1 MAMILKFIKKLT
13 ICLGLLLFF
22 TLLIPQSPDYIRT
35 VQAANL
41 DKENKV
47 PDYRL
52 NLRNITLV
60 INKSF
65 TLKAYNLGENAKV
78 SFKSNDS
85 EIASVNDEGTI
96 TANKVGTTVITVT
109 IKDGNNPAVPL
120 TCDITVGPPAFS
132 VRFTKSRI
140 ILGLDKTDLLKVI
153 LKPTNTAEVAM
164 FSTYNEDIATVS
176 PGGKVTAKK
185 LGLTYLFAQIDTK
198 DTIGFNKYA
207 TCTLIVTN
215 PEDVTP
221 LETYFNDHPELDQIP
236 TSALYDAL
244 IEFFN
249 GTSEKEAIVSTISAG
264 SLVENFDK
272 FLNEK
277 FDFKVNADQETANVT
292 ENNQPEVISEKK
304 LQQVKN

>member
-1 MAMILKFIKKLT
+1 MIFKFMKRILL
-13 ICLGLLLFF
+13 CLGLLLFF
-22 TLLIPQSPDYIRT
+22 TLLIPQSPDYVRT
-35 VQAANL
+35 VHAANL

-109 IKDGNNPAVPL
+109 IKDGNNSVPL

-140 ILGLDKTDLLKVI
+140 ILGLDKSDLLKVI

-185 LGLTYLFAQIDTK
+185 SGLTYLFAQIDTK
-198 DTIGFNKYA
+198 ETIGFNKFA

-221 LETYFNDHPELDQIP
+221 LETYFNEHTELDQLP

-249 GTSEKEAIVSTISAG
+249 GTSEKEAIASSISAG

-277 FDFKVNADQETANVT
+277 FDFKVKANEETANVAET
-292 ENNQPEVISEKK
+292 NQPEVISEKK
-304 LQQVKN
+304 VQQIKN

>member
-1 MAMILKFIKKLT
+1 MIFRFIKRLT
-13 ICLGLLLFF
+13 ISFGLLLFF
-22 TLLIPQSPDYIRT
+22 TLLIPQSPGYVRS

-47 PDYRL
+47 ADYRL
-52 NLRNITLV
+52 NLKNITLV
-60 INKSF
+60 INKSY
-65 TLKAYNLGENAKV
+65 TLKAYNLGEDAKV

-96 TANKVGTTVITVT
+96 TANKVGTTVITVNV
-109 IKDGNNPAVPL
+109 KDGNNSVPL

-140 ILGLDKTDLLKVI
+140 ILGLDKSDLLKVI
-153 LKPTNTAEVAM
+153 LKPTNTAEVAT
-164 FSTYNEDIATVS
+164 FSTYNEDIASVS

-185 LGLTYLFAQIDTK
+185 LGLTYLFGHIDTK
-198 DTIGFNKYA
+198 ETIGFNKFA

-221 LETYFNDHPELDQIP
+221 LETYFNEHLELDQLP
-236 TSALYDAL
+236 TSELYDAL

-249 GTSEKEAIVSTISAG
+249 GNSEKEAIASSASPG
-264 SLVENFDK
+264 SLVESIDK

-277 FDFKVNADQETANVT
+277 FDLNVKANEDTTNVT
-292 ENNQPEVISEKK
+292 EINQPEVISDKK
-304 LQQVKN
+304 VQQTKN